1 MNLLIF
7 HSRKKYNGFRTIIRF
22 GECASDEKNVM
33 NEHRGL
39 KHHCFLINIMKN
51 FFVSINKRK
60 VFGEMEAYDQLGR
73 NAGSLFASFQAGK
86 KKSRDHFH
94 FRLRQELVIKCQ
106 NPIKEFVTKESKRAF
121 FCPT

>member
-1 MNLLIF
+1 MDFEQLSVSENVPPM
-7 HSRKKYNGFRTIIRF
+7 
-22 GECASDEKNVM
+22 KNVM

-73 NAGSLFASFQAGK
+73 NAGSHFASFLAGK
-86 KKSRDHFH
+86 KKSRDHFQ